1 MDQQHHEMVLGKTHP
16 SGVDEW
22 YCPTCGRRLV
32 MEYEPAFKKTVLTA
46 GDETAIHSGGKGG
59 IRIGSMQAVSTDP
72 DLSENEP
79 IIPADDPSLAPWV
92 AWLDNADFEK
102 LWNDQN

>member
-46 GDETAIHSGGKGG
+46 GDETAIHGGMKGG
-59 IRIGSMQAVSTDP
+59 LRMGSIRSVSGDGTDAEEATEIS
-72 DLSENEP
+72 LN
-79 IIPADDPSLAPWV
+79 DPSLAPWV
-92 AWLDNADFEK
+92 AWLDNVNFDT
-102 LWNDQN
+102 LWNDEA